1 MKHEVYTVNVE
12 VQTPVHVGSGET
24 VNALSY
30 LRVKDMLYVI
40 DDDRWQRWLEAQNV
54 TSRFLQWMD
63 SVAQVMGTPQQRQ
76 MSLTRFLTDSL
87 RRQDVEVVAKQVAAY
102 PLRMEECGEPD
113 AVRGLK
119 AHLRDARRRAYLP
132 GSSLKGVIRT
142 ALLEDLLLEDD
153 HLNRYLQQPLQQR
166 LKTAAGDRRRLRR
179 EVREVW
185 QQMEQALLRGGK
197 QKANFDLLR
206 FVMVSDG
213 EPFAHEQVSLRL
225 VRSENTGRPT
235 QTWLEMVRAGAST
248 RFTLTLLPDA
258 PLKPLGLDDEL
269 GEYLLWETLFEVLY
283 ERAERRLQR
292 ELQYPYPAAV
302 KQELQRLQSLNRR
315 DAPLLCVGWGQGYL
329 GTTVM
334 GLVRDDSPQE
344 YARMVQNMREALPRR
359 GQGVQPSNFPKTRRT
374 VRQRNEQ
381 AVYTPGWVQ
390 LRLNET

>member
-292 ELQYPYPAAV
+292 ELQYAYPAAV

-329 GTTVM
+329 GTAVM
-334 GLVRDDSPQE
+334 GLVRDDSPQD
-344 YARMVQNMREALPRR
+344 YAQMVQNMREALPRR
-359 GQGVQPSNFPKTRRT
+359 GQGVQPQNFPKTRRT
-374 VRQRNEQ
+374 VRRCDEQ
-381 AVYTPGWVQ
+381 AVCTPGWVQ
-390 LRLNET
+390 LHLNET

>member
-40 DDDRWQRWLEAQNV
+40 DDNRWQRWLEAQNV

-76 MSLTRFLTDSL
+76 MSLTRFLTDTL
-87 RRQDVEVVAKQVAAY
+87 RRQDVEAVAKQVAAY

-119 AHLRDARRRAYLP
+119 AHLRDARRCAYLP
-132 GSSLKGVIRT
+132 GSSLKGAIRT
-142 ALLEDLLLEDD
+142 ALVEDLLLEHD
-153 HLNRYLQQPLQQR
+153 HLERYLQQPLQQR
-166 LKTAAGDRRRLRR
+166 LRTAAGDRRRLRR

-206 FVMVSDG
+206 FVMVSDS

-225 VRSENTGRPT
+225 VRSEGTGRPT
-235 QTWLEMVRAGAST
+235 QTWLEMVRPGAST

-292 ELQYPYPAAV
+292 ELQYAYPAAV
-302 KQELQRLQSLNRR
+302 KQELQRLQFLNRP

-359 GQGVQPSNFPKTRRT
+359 GQGVQPQNFPKTRRA
-374 VRQRNEQ
+374 VRQGNGQ
-381 AVYTPGWVQ
+381 AVCTPGWVQ
-390 LRLNET
+390 LRLNGM

>member
-1 MKHEVYTVNVE
+1 
-12 VQTPVHVGSGET
+12 
-24 VNALSY
+24 
-30 LRVKDMLYVI
+30 
-40 DDDRWQRWLEAQNV
+40 
-54 TSRFLQWMD
+54 
-63 SVAQVMGTPQQRQ
+63 
-76 MSLTRFLTDSL
+76 
-87 RRQDVEVVAKQVAAY
+87 
-102 PLRMEECGEPD
+102 
-113 AVRGLK
+113 
-119 AHLRDARRRAYLP
+119 
-132 GSSLKGVIRT
+132 
-142 ALLEDLLLEDD
+142 
-153 HLNRYLQQPLQQR
+153 
-166 LKTAAGDRRRLRR
+166 
-179 EVREVW
+179 
-185 QQMEQALLRGGK
+185 
-197 QKANFDLLR
+197 
-206 FVMVSDG
+206 
-213 EPFAHEQVSLRL
+213 

-258 PLKPLGLDDEL
+258 PLKPLGLDDTL
-269 GEYLLWETLFEVLY
+269 REYLLWETLFEVLY

-292 ELQYPYPAAV
+292 ELQYAYPAAV

-359 GQGVQPSNFPKTRRT
+359 GQGVQPQNFPKTRRT

>member
-142 ALLEDLLLEDD
+142 ALLEDLLLDDD

-206 FVMVSDG
+206 FVMVSDS
-213 EPFAHEQVSLRL
+213 EPFQQEQVSLRL
-225 VRSENTGRPT
+225 VRSEGTNRPT
-235 QTWLEMVRAGAST
+235 HTWLEMVRAGAST

-283 ERAERRLQR
+283 ERGGAQVAARTAVSLSRSGEAGAAAVAVAEPPRRAPAVRGLGAGLSGHDGDGAGARRL
-292 ELQYPYPAAV
+292 AAGI
-302 KQELQRLQSLNRR
+302 RA
-315 DAPLLCVGWGQGYL
+315 DGA
-329 GTTVM
+329 
-334 GLVRDDSPQE
+334 E
-344 YARMVQNMREALPRR
+344 YARGTAETWAGGSASELPEDAAD
-359 GQGVQPSNFPKTRRT
+359 GA
-374 VRQRNEQ
+374 
-381 AVYTPGWVQ
+381 AV
-390 LRLNET
+390 